1 MKPVDRAEVRKSVF
15 QLGAL
20 KAPEPDGMYGIFYQ
34 QCWDI
39 VGNDLT
45 NAVIISFFENG
56 RMPKE
61 LNHTN
66 IILIPKVP
74 HPKSIYQFRSIGLCN
89 FHYKVIARIIT
100 NRMKNIMGHV
110 VDES

>member
-1 MKPVDRAEVRKSVF
+1 MKPVDRAEVRKAVF

-20 KAPEPDGMYGIFYQ
+20 KAPGPDGMSGIFYQ
-34 QCWDI
+34 QCLDI
-39 VGNDLT
+39 VGNDFT

-74 HPKSIYQFRSIGLCN
+74 HPKSIDQFVRLV
-89 FHYKVIARIIT
+89 FATFIT
-100 NRMKNIMGHV
+100 KL
-110 VDES
+110 